1 MSESGDEIL
10 LAVCTGNV
18 CRSPYVALSLGAR
31 LRRDGIP
38 VQVDSAGT
46 HALVGSGVAE
56 EVVVAL
62 SREGVDASLRRA
74 RQLTIDDIDR
84 AAFIVAL
91 SREHRS
97 VVSRALP
104 TGLGQGVHPAPAR
117 APDRSG
123 VTAPGSRR
131 TLRWPRSPATV
142 QRAAVSPRPRPRRM
156 TTWSIRGAVGN
167 SVFTRSFEQMR
178 PGVTKLHRA
187 LEILVAGPHATAA
200 PTAG

>member
-31 LRRDGIP
+31 LRRDGIK

-84 AAFIVAL
+84 AALIVAL
-91 SREHRS
+91 AREHRS
-97 VVSRALP
+97 VVTRALP
-104 TGLGQGVHPAPAR
+104 R
-117 APDRSG
+117 ASAK
-123 VTAPGSRR
+123 VF
-131 TLRWPRSPATV
+131 TLRQLERLIDLDSLPQGPVDSPLATLA
-142 QRAAVSPRPRPRRM
+142 QHCAARRGLA
-156 TTWSIRGAVGN
+156 TPSAEEDDDVVDPWGRGN

-178 PGVTKLHRA
+178 PGVTTLHRA
-187 LEILVAGPHATAA
+187 LEILVVGPSAA
-200 PTAG
+200 PAAG